1 MNGSGEDYSPMW
13 LAYALWIKTRA
24 HAKSCMNINHPA
36 VRSVSSTDRGQQEL
50 ILQTVASAEAVGA
63 QGRILVLPFYRNAGL
78 RALLHLTVV
87 GFAAGTPYVEIC
99 E

>member
-1 MNGSGEDYSPMW
+1 MW

-36 VRSVSSTDRGQQEL
+36 VGSVSSTDRGEQEL
-50 ILQTVASAEAVGA
+50 ILQTVASAEGVGA
-63 QGRILVLPFYRNAGL
+63 QSPILVLPFQRNAGL

-87 GFAAGTPYVEIC
+87 GSAAATRYVEIC